1 MGGMT
6 DPPDPIQA
14 LLAGRRFEDLSAE
27 EKATYRQLHEEE
39 ATQRTQAFVDNLN
52 RNVLA
57 KDGPRI
63 NPTLPDRVDAL
74 YRILADFP
82 EAQTPLGPV
91 LKPQAFVAFLDLRQL
106 YEREIG
112 PALRELQRLQKSR

>member
-1 MGGMT
+1 MT
-6 DPPDPIQA
+6 EPRDLIKS
-14 LLAGRRFEDLSAE
+14 LLAGRRFEDLSGD
-27 EKATYRQLHEEE
+27 EKETYRQLREEE
-39 ATQRTQAFVDNLN
+39 ATQRTQAIVDNLN
-52 RNVLA
+52 RNALA
-57 KDGPRI
+57 DDGPRMD
-63 NPTLPDRVDAL
+63 PSLPDRVDAL
-74 YRILADFP
+74 YRVLADFP

>member
-1 MGGMT
+1 MT
-6 DPPDPIQA
+6 ELPDSTQA
-14 LLAGRRFEDLSAE
+14 LLAGRRFEDLSDAE
-27 EKATYRQLHEEE
+27 KDTYRQLREQGADARAAAITE
-39 ATQRTQAFVDNLN
+39 NLN
-52 RNVLA
+52 RNTLA
-57 KDGPRI
+57 KGGPLMASD
-63 NPTLPDRVDAL
+63 LPDRVDAL